1 MAMTLRRFIHR
12 ARKDEDL
19 AQEIESHLA
28 HEQDAQ
34 AERGRSPDEARR
46 RARLRFGN
54 PRSTREQVWRYRSL
68 AWLDDA
74 ARDLRFALR
83 SLARMPGFTIVTLLV
98 IAVGIGVNT
107 AVFSVI
113 DAVLLKPLTY
123 PDPQALVQLVMTT
136 NEGPFAA
143 ASIPEFALWQQQTG
157 IFQQIAA
164 YDWGGAG
171 ANLTGG
177 DHPEQVQAGHVT
189 RDYFALLGA
198 PILAGRT
205 FTAAEDSPNGGRVV
219 VLSYGLWKQRYGGD
233 AKIVGHTIQIDGQ
246 PYLVVGVIGRSFVT
260 DTPVDLWLPDQF
272 ELNSHEMVVNF
283 TAVARLKPGV
293 TVAQANAQLRLV
305 ADQFRRAYGSNSL
318 PPGGGFGVVPLQQFM
333 VGDMRFPLLVLLGA
347 VGFVLLIACANVAN
361 LLLARASARRRELAT
376 RAALGAGRGQI
387 IRQLLTES
395 LALALT
401 GGLLG
406 LVIGFLGVQLL
417 LRINPGNIPRI
428 SETGAGVALDP
439 NILVFTL
446 GVSVLTGIL
455 FGLIPAI
462 AASSPN
468 LAATLNE
475 GSSRSGTSF
484 RQGKVRSLLVVSE
497 IALALVL
504 VIGATLLIR
513 TFQKLGEV
521 DPGFVTHDVLTMTM
535 SISGSRFQTTAP
547 VAQLVRDG
555 QDRLLAVPGVL
566 DAGASNCLPLYS
578 GFGMGFDIVGRPKGN
593 APFTGGAGFYS
604 ISSGYFSSLGIP
616 VLRGRGFTERDDASS
631 PWVAVINQAMAR
643 QYWPQGDPLKDRILI
658 GAGAGPAFAEPPRQ
672 VIGIV
677 GDTRNGSVDR
687 EPGPMMYI
695 PLAQMPDGETALNS
709 TVAPLYWIVRTRVN
723 PYTVLAPVEAAL
735 REASGDL
742 AVAHILT
749 MDQVEARSIARQRF
763 NMVLLTIFGLSGLLM
778 AAIGVYGVM
787 SYSVQQRTQEMG
799 VRMALGAQAW
809 NLRNM
814 VIGQGMM
821 LALLGVAVGLGGAF
835 WLTRFLAGF
844 LFGVKAWDPMAFLLT
859 PLLLCAVALLAVWVP
874 ARRATRVDPMTAL
887 RLE

>member
-1 MAMTLRRFIHR
+1 MTIRRFTDR

-34 AERGRSPDEARR
+34 AARGLPPDEAQR

-54 PRSTREQVWRYRSL
+54 PRTTRERVWRDRSFP
-68 AWLDDA
+68 WLEDA
-74 ARDLRFALR
+74 VRDLRFALR
-83 SLARMPGFTIVTLLV
+83 SLARTPGFAVITLLV
-98 IAVGIGVNT
+98 LAVGIGVNT

-123 PDPQALVQLVMTT
+123 PDPAQLVQIVMNT
-136 NEGPFAA
+136 NQGPFGA
-143 ASIPEFALWQQQTG
+143 ASIPQFELWSRQTD
-157 IFQQIAA
+157 IFQQVAA
-164 YDWGGAG
+164 YDWGGSG

-177 DHPEQVQAGHVT
+177 DNPEQVQAVHVS
-189 RDYFALLGA
+189 RDYFALFGA

-205 FTAAEDSPNGGRVV
+205 FTAAEDSPHGGRAV

-233 AKIVGHTIQIDGQ
+233 RNIVGRTIQIDGQ
-246 PYLVVGVIGRSFVT
+246 PYQVVGVIGRNFVT
-260 DTPVDLWLPDQF
+260 DAPVDLWLPDQF
-272 ELNSHEMVVNF
+272 DPNSHEMVVTF

-293 TVAQANAQLRLV
+293 TMAQANAQMRLV
-305 ADQFRRAYGSNSL
+305 SDQFRRTYGAHSL
-318 PPGGGFGVVPLQQFM
+318 PPGGGFGVVSLQQFM

-376 RAALGAGRGQI
+376 RAAIGAGRGQI

-406 LVIGFLGVQLL
+406 LILGFLGVQLL
-417 LRINPGNIPRI
+417 LGINPGNIPRI
-428 SETGAGVALDP
+428 SETGAGVGLDP
-439 NILVFTL
+439 NILLFTL
-446 GVSVLTGIL
+446 AVSVLTGIV

-462 AASSPN
+462 AASRPN

-475 GSSRSGTSF
+475 GSSRSGMSF
-484 RQGKVRSLLVVSE
+484 RQGKVRSILVVSE
-497 IALALVL
+497 VALALVL
-504 VIGATLLIR
+504 VIGAALLIR
-513 TFQKLGEV
+513 TFGKLNAV
-521 DPGFVTHDVLTMTM
+521 DPGFTTKNVLTMTM

-547 VAQLVRDG
+547 VAQLVREG
-555 QDRLLAVPGVL
+555 QEHLEAVPGVL
-566 DAGASNCLPLYS
+566 AAGASNCLPLYS

-593 APFTGGAGFYS
+593 GPFTGGAGFYS
-604 ISSGYFSSLGIP
+604 ISSGYFSSLEIP
-616 VLRGRGFTERDDASS
+616 VLRGRVFTEHDDASA

-643 QYWPQGDPLKDRILI
+643 RYWPKGDPLQDRILI

-677 GDTRNGSVDR
+677 GDTRSGSVDQ

-709 TVAPLYWIVRTRVN
+709 TVAPLYWIVRTRTN
-723 PYTVLAPVEAAL
+723 PYTVLTPVEAAL
-735 REASGDL
+735 RQASGGL

-749 MDQVEARSIARQRF
+749 MNQVEARNIARQRF

-799 VRMALGAQAW
+799 IRMALGAQVW
-809 NLRNM
+809 HLRNL
-814 VIGQGMM
+814 VIRQGTV
-821 LALLGVAVGLGGAF
+821 LALLGVIAGTGGAL
-835 WLTRFLAGF
+835 WLTHFLATF
-844 LFGVKAWDPMAFLLT
+844 LYGVKAWDPAAFVVT
-859 PLLLCAVALLAVWVP
+859 PLLLGAVALLAVWIP